1 MERKNIEPEE
11 FINELRKKRLNSKTK
26 ALVQKNGHKYLLHV
40 SDVLENYETDLNM
53 VFSGYNAPEKI
64 RKYKIPGD
72 TVEKMKISFKKKLS
86 GIAQKIEDQVPNESV
101 SDEKQN
107 HELVS
112 EQQATPENVPNE
124 DPTVKTSSIEEEK
137 IVMDFD
143 SDSDE
148 KDFSL
153 TDEDLNIDAES
164 DNQVLEVA
172 DDNKND
178 TEEKV
183 EKKPSLKDILNETL
197 TESSKSDSILTS
209 ETNNGIILS
218 DNNNVE
224 DERVKTTTIDQAEVE
239 TDIKQK
245 ENPLEETET
254 TMSEILASRNEALEE
269 LVEQFKTR
277 LVQATQ
283 VINDL
288 NNTIHEKD
296 QRISNLETGADEE
309 QKRAVSEALVLAQE
323 MKNSIIESANKK
335 SEEIIREAEET
346 AHARA
351 TEIISNAKLQ
361 ADEEAKRAEHAQR
374 EYAETLVG
382 ISELIARLKSVETGE
397 FAIDTMTTEDVETE
411 NDLPDSVQEDQEDPE
426 DLTPKDNEKDKFK
439 KLDDLFAGKDPSDV
453 DKSNQIPVIE
463 LESDYSSPK
472 EEPNPKQLLVDD
484 SISQFD
490 KAIASIHK

>member
-1 MERKNIEPEE
+1 M
-11 FINELRKKRLNSKTK
+11 
-26 ALVQKNGHKYLLHV
+26 
-40 SDVLENYETDLNM
+40 
-53 VFSGYNAPEKI
+53 
-64 RKYKIPGD
+64 
-72 TVEKMKISFKKKLS
+72 
-86 GIAQKIEDQVPNESV
+86 
-101 SDEKQN
+101 
-107 HELVS
+107 
-112 EQQATPENVPNE
+112 
-124 DPTVKTSSIEEEK
+124 
-137 IVMDFD
+137 
-143 SDSDE
+143 
-148 KDFSL
+148 
-153 TDEDLNIDAES
+153 
-164 DNQVLEVA
+164 
-172 DDNKND
+172 
-178 TEEKV
+178 
-183 EKKPSLKDILNETL
+183 
-197 TESSKSDSILTS
+197 TS

-397 FAIDTMTTEDVETE
+397 FAIDSMTTEDVETE

-426 DLTPKDNEKDKFK
+426 DLTPKDNEKDKFT
-439 KLDDLFAGKDPSDV
+439 KLDDLFAGQDTSDV
-453 DKSNQIPVIE
+453 DKSNQNPVIE
-463 LESDYSSPK
+463 LESDYFSPK
-472 EEPNPKQLLVDD
+472 EDPNPKQLLVDD